1 MKVSAEKIENQ
12 QVVLTIEVVAA
23 ELDKA
28 EERACKRFAAQVNI
42 PGFRKGKAPR
52 RIVEQHVGKQAV
64 LQEAF
69 DYFIAPEAL
78 AEALKD
84 QNMEDIVT
92 RPNIETVTLEEGKDV
107 VFKATVV
114 PRPEVK
120 LGEYKGLKIAKDE
133 VKVTDEDVEKQLESM
148 ADHQAKM
155 VEAPEGAAVQDGD
168 FTTLDFKGFV
178 DGEAFEGGEGKDYPL
193 QIGSHSFIPGFEEQL
208 IGAKVGEEKDV
219 NVKFP
224 EEYHAKELAG
234 KDATFK
240 CTIRSIKHK
249 ELPAI
254 DDAFAKAASKFETL
268 DELKA
273 DIRKNL
279 TENAERKA
287 ENDRKAEAL
296 ETASKNITVDIPPVM
311 VDNEVTR
318 MLREMEMRL
327 AQQGMQL
334 EQYLQFAGTD
344 IAKLR
349 EQYRETAEKNVR
361 TGLMLEEVAKEEN
374 IKVEAAILTKRSR
387 SWPLLT
393 ALRRSRSR
401 KSLLNREGSTIWL
414 LPSCATRRCS
424 SSLTIS
430 LSNSLWG
437 YQL

>member
-12 QVVLTIEVVAA
+12 KVVLTIEVVAA

-28 EERACKRFAAQVNI
+28 EERACKRFASQVNI

-52 RIVEQHVGKQAV
+52 KIVEQHVGKQTV

-84 QNMEDIVT
+84 QKMEDIVT
-92 RPNIETVTLEEGKDV
+92 RPDIETVTLEEGKDV

-133 VKVTDEDVEKQLESM
+133 VKVTDEDVDNQLKRM

-361 TGLMLEEVAKEEN
+361 TGLMLEEVAKAEN
-374 IKVEAAILTKRSR
+374 IKVEAADLDKEVEVMAAAYGATPKQVKKIIAEQGRLNDLAATV
-387 SWPLLT
+387 
-393 ALRRSRSR
+393 LRN
-401 KSLLNREGSTIWL
+401 KTMQFIFDNLAE
-414 LPSCATRRCS
+414 
-424 SSLTIS
+424 
-430 LSNSLWG
+430 
-437 YQL
+437 

>member
-12 QVVLTIEVVAA
+12 KVVLTIEVVAA

-28 EERACKRFAAQVNI
+28 EERACKRFASQVNI

-52 RIVEQHVGKQAV
+52 KIVEQHVGKQTV

-84 QNMEDIVT
+84 QKMEDIVT
-92 RPNIETVTLEEGKDV
+92 RPDIETVTLEEGKDV

-133 VKVTDEDVEKQLESM
+133 VKVTDEDVENQLKSM

-208 IGAKVGEEKDV
+208 IGAKVGDEKDV

-361 TGLMLEEVAKEEN
+361 TGLMLEEVAKAEN
-374 IKVEAAILTKRSR
+374 IKVEAADLDKEVEVMAAAYGATPKQVKKIIAEQGRLNDLAATV
-387 SWPLLT
+387 
-393 ALRRSRSR
+393 LRN
-401 KSLLNREGSTIWL
+401 KTMQFIFDNLAE
-414 LPSCATRRCS
+414 
-424 SSLTIS
+424 
-430 LSNSLWG
+430 
-437 YQL
+437 

>member
-12 QVVLTIEVVAA
+12 KVVLTIEVVAA

-28 EERACKRFAAQVNI
+28 EERACKRFASQVNI

-52 RIVEQHVGKQAV
+52 KIVEQHVGKQTV

-84 QNMEDIVT
+84 QKMEDIVT
-92 RPNIETVTLEEGKDV
+92 RPDIETVTLEEGKDV

-133 VKVTDEDVEKQLESM
+133 VKVTDEDVDNQLKRM

-155 VEAPEGAAVQDGD
+155 VEAPEGAAVEDGD

-193 QIGSHSFIPGFEEQL
+193 QIGSNSFIPGFETQL

-327 AQQGMQL
+327 AQQGMKL

-361 TGLMLEEVAKEEN
+361 TGLMLEEVAKAEN
-374 IKVEAAILTKRSR
+374 IKVEAADLDKEVEVMAAAYGATPKQVKKIIAEQGRLNDLAATV
-387 SWPLLT
+387 
-393 ALRRSRSR
+393 LRN
-401 KSLLNREGSTIWL
+401 KTMQFIFDNLAE
-414 LPSCATRRCS
+414 
-424 SSLTIS
+424 
-430 LSNSLWG
+430 
-437 YQL
+437 

>member
-12 QVVLTIEVVAA
+12 KVVLTIEVVAA

-28 EERACKRFAAQVNI
+28 EERACKRFASQVNI

-52 RIVEQHVGKQAV
+52 KIVEQHVGKQTV

-84 QNMEDIVT
+84 QKMEDIVT
-92 RPNIETVTLEEGKDV
+92 RPDIETVTLEEGKDV

-133 VKVTDEDVEKQLESM
+133 VKVTDEDVDNQLKHM

-155 VEAPEGAAVQDGD
+155 VEAPEGAAVEDGD
-168 FTTLDFKGFV
+168 FTTLDFKGYV

-193 QIGSHSFIPGFEEQL
+193 QIGSNSFIPGFETQL

-361 TGLMLEEVAKEEN
+361 TGLMLEEVAKAEN
-374 IKVEAAILTKRSR
+374 IKVEAADLDKEVEVMAAAYGATPKQVKKIIAEQGRLNDLAATV
-387 SWPLLT
+387 
-393 ALRRSRSR
+393 LRN
-401 KSLLNREGSTIWL
+401 KTMQFIFDNLAE
-414 LPSCATRRCS
+414 
-424 SSLTIS
+424 
-430 LSNSLWG
+430 
-437 YQL
+437 

>member
-12 QVVLTIEVVAA
+12 KVVLTIEVVAA

-28 EERACKRFAAQVNI
+28 EERACKRFASQVNI

-52 RIVEQHVGKQAV
+52 KIVEQHVGKQTV

-84 QNMEDIVT
+84 QKMEDIVT
-92 RPNIETVTLEEGKDV
+92 RPDIETVTLEEGKDV

-133 VKVTDEDVEKQLESM
+133 VKVTDEDVDNQLKRM

-155 VEAPEGAAVQDGD
+155 VEAPEGAAVEDGD

-193 QIGSHSFIPGFEEQL
+193 QIGSNSFIPGFETQL

-361 TGLMLEEVAKEEN
+361 TGLMLEEVAKAEN
-374 IKVEAAILTKRSR
+374 IKVEAADLDKEVEVMAAVYGATPKQVKKIIAEQGRLNDLAATV
-387 SWPLLT
+387 
-393 ALRRSRSR
+393 LRN
-401 KSLLNREGSTIWL
+401 KTMQFIFDNLAE
-414 LPSCATRRCS
+414 
-424 SSLTIS
+424 
-430 LSNSLWG
+430 
-437 YQL
+437 

>member
-12 QVVLTIEVVAA
+12 KVVLTIEVVAA

-28 EERACKRFAAQVNI
+28 EERACKRFASQVNI

-52 RIVEQHVGKQAV
+52 KIVEQHVGKQTL

-84 QNMEDIVT
+84 QKMEDIVT
-92 RPNIETVTLEEGKDV
+92 RPDIETVTLEEGKDV

-133 VKVTDEDVEKQLESM
+133 VKVTDEDVDNQLKHM

-155 VEAPEGAAVQDGD
+155 VEAPEGAAVEDGD

-193 QIGSHSFIPGFEEQL
+193 QIGSNSFIPGFETQL

-361 TGLMLEEVAKEEN
+361 TGLMLEEVAKAEN
-374 IKVEAAILTKRSR
+374 IKVEAADLDKEVEVMAAAYGATPKQVKKIIAEQGRLNDLAATV
-387 SWPLLT
+387 
-393 ALRRSRSR
+393 LRN
-401 KSLLNREGSTIWL
+401 KTMQFIFDNLAE
-414 LPSCATRRCS
+414 
-424 SSLTIS
+424 
-430 LSNSLWG
+430 
-437 YQL
+437 

>member
-12 QVVLTIEVVAA
+12 KVVLTIEVVAA

-28 EERACKRFAAQVNI
+28 EERACKRFASQVNI

-52 RIVEQHVGKQAV
+52 KIVEQHVGKQTV

-84 QNMEDIVT
+84 QKMEDIVT
-92 RPNIETVTLEEGKDV
+92 RPDIETVTLEEGKDV

-133 VKVTDEDVEKQLESM
+133 VKVTDEDVENQLKSM

-193 QIGSHSFIPGFEEQL
+193 QIGSNSFIPGFETQL

-361 TGLMLEEVAKEEN
+361 TGLMLEEVAKAEN
-374 IKVEAAILTKRSR
+374 IKVEAADLDKEVEVMAAAYGATPKQVKKIIAEQGRLNDLAATV
-387 SWPLLT
+387 
-393 ALRRSRSR
+393 LRN
-401 KSLLNREGSTIWL
+401 KTMQFIFDNLAE
-414 LPSCATRRCS
+414 
-424 SSLTIS
+424 
-430 LSNSLWG
+430 
-437 YQL
+437 

>member
-12 QVVLTIEVVAA
+12 KVVLTIEVVAA

-28 EERACKRFAAQVNI
+28 EERACKRFASQVNI

-52 RIVEQHVGKQAV
+52 KIVEQHVGKQTV

-84 QNMEDIVT
+84 QKMEDIVT
-92 RPNIETVTLEEGKDV
+92 RPDIETVTLEEGKDV

-133 VKVTDEDVEKQLESM
+133 VKVTDEDVDNQLKHM

-155 VEAPEGAAVQDGD
+155 VEAPEGAAVEDGD

-193 QIGSHSFIPGFEEQL
+193 QIGSNSFIPGFETQL

-296 ETASKNITVDIPPVM
+296 ETASKNITVDIPPIM

-361 TGLMLEEVAKEEN
+361 TGLMLEEVAKAEN
-374 IKVEAAILTKRSR
+374 IKVEAADLDKEVEVMAAAYGATPKQVKKIIAEQGRLNDLAATV
-387 SWPLLT
+387 
-393 ALRRSRSR
+393 LRN
-401 KSLLNREGSTIWL
+401 KTMQFIFDNLAE
-414 LPSCATRRCS
+414 
-424 SSLTIS
+424 
-430 LSNSLWG
+430 
-437 YQL
+437 

>member
-12 QVVLTIEVVAA
+12 KVVLTIEVVAA

-28 EERACKRFAAQVNI
+28 EERACKRFASQVNI

-52 RIVEQHVGKQAV
+52 KIVEQHVGKQTV
-64 LQEAF
+64 LHEAF

-84 QNMEDIVT
+84 QKMEDIVT
-92 RPNIETVTLEEGKDV
+92 RPDIETVTLEEGKDV

-133 VKVTDEDVEKQLESM
+133 VKVTDEDVDNQLKHM

-155 VEAPEGAAVQDGD
+155 VEAPEGAAVEDGD

-193 QIGSHSFIPGFEEQL
+193 QIGSNSFIPGFETQL

-361 TGLMLEEVAKEEN
+361 TGLMLEEVAKAEN
-374 IKVEAAILTKRSR
+374 IKVEAADLDKEVEVMAAAYGATPKQVKKIIAEQGRLNDLAATV
-387 SWPLLT
+387 
-393 ALRRSRSR
+393 LRN
-401 KSLLNREGSTIWL
+401 KTMQFIFDNLAE
-414 LPSCATRRCS
+414 
-424 SSLTIS
+424 
-430 LSNSLWG
+430 
-437 YQL
+437 

>member
-12 QVVLTIEVVAA
+12 KVVLTIEVVAA

-28 EERACKRFAAQVNI
+28 EERACKRFASQVNI

-52 RIVEQHVGKQAV
+52 KIVEQHVGKQTV

-84 QNMEDIVT
+84 QKMEDIVT
-92 RPNIETVTLEEGKDV
+92 RPDIETVTLEEGKDV

-133 VKVTDEDVEKQLESM
+133 VKVTDEDVENQLKSM

-155 VEAPEGAAVQDGD
+155 VEAPEGAAVEDGD

-193 QIGSHSFIPGFEEQL
+193 QIGSNSFIPGFETQL

-361 TGLMLEEVAKEEN
+361 TGLMLEEVAKAEN
-374 IKVEAAILTKRSR
+374 IKVEAADLDKEVEVMAAAYGATPKQVKKIIAEQGRLNDLAATV
-387 SWPLLT
+387 
-393 ALRRSRSR
+393 LRN
-401 KSLLNREGSTIWL
+401 KTMQFIFDNLAE
-414 LPSCATRRCS
+414 
-424 SSLTIS
+424 
-430 LSNSLWG
+430 
-437 YQL
+437 

>member
-12 QVVLTIEVVAA
+12 KVVLTIEVVAA

-28 EERACKRFAAQVNI
+28 EERACKRFASQVNI

-52 RIVEQHVGKQAV
+52 KIVEQHVGKQTV

-84 QNMEDIVT
+84 QKMEDIVT
-92 RPNIETVTLEEGKDV
+92 RPDIETVTLEEGKDV

-133 VKVTDEDVEKQLESM
+133 VKVTDEDVDNQLKRM

-155 VEAPEGAAVQDGD
+155 VEAPEGAAVEDGD

-193 QIGSHSFIPGFEEQL
+193 QIGSNSFIPGFETQL

-240 CTIRSIKHK
+240 CTICSIKHK
-249 ELPAI
+249 ELPTI

-334 EQYLQFAGTD
+334 DQYMQFAGTD

-361 TGLMLEEVAKEEN
+361 TGLMLEEVAKAEN
-374 IKVEAAILTKRSR
+374 IKVEAADLDKEVEVMAAAYGATPKQVKKIIAEQGRLNDLAATV
-387 SWPLLT
+387 
-393 ALRRSRSR
+393 LRN
-401 KSLLNREGSTIWL
+401 KTMQFIFDNLAE
-414 LPSCATRRCS
+414 
-424 SSLTIS
+424 
-430 LSNSLWG
+430 
-437 YQL
+437 

>member
-52 RIVEQHVGKQAV
+52 KIVEQHVGKQTV

-78 AEALKD
+78 ADALKD
-84 QNMEDIVT
+84 QNMEDIVA
-92 RPNIETVTLEEGKDV
+92 RPKIEPVTLEDGKDV

-120 LGEYKGLKIAKDE
+120 LGEYKGLKIAKDA
-133 VKVTDEDVEKQLESM
+133 VNVTDEDVQKQLKSM

-155 VEAPEGAAVQDGD
+155 VDAPEGAAVQDGD
-168 FTTLDFKGFV
+168 FTTLDFQGFV

-193 QIGSHSFIPGFEEQL
+193 QIGSKSFIPGFEDQL
-208 IGAKVGEEKDV
+208 IGAKIGEEKEV
-219 NVKFP
+219 QVKFP

-254 DDAFAKAASKFETL
+254 DDEFAKSVSKFDTL
-268 DELKA
+268 DALKA

-279 TENAERKA
+279 EANGERKA
-287 ENDRKAEAL
+287 ENDRKAKAI
-296 ETASKNITVDIPPVM
+296 ETATENTTVDIPPVM
-311 VDNEVTR
+311 IDNEVTR
-318 MLREMEMRL
+318 MVREMEMRL

-361 TGLMLEEVAKEEN
+361 TGLMLEEVAKAES
-374 IKVEAAILTKRSR
+374 IKVEAADLDKEVETMAAAYGATPKQVKKIIAEQGRLNNLAATVLRNKTMQFIFDNLT
-387 SWPLLT
+387 
-393 ALRRSRSR
+393 
-401 KSLLNREGSTIWL
+401 E
-414 LPSCATRRCS
+414 
-424 SSLTIS
+424 
-430 LSNSLWG
+430 
-437 YQL
+437 

>member
-361 TGLMLEEVAKEEN
+361 TGLMLEEVTKAEN
-374 IKVEAAILTKRSR
+374 IKVEAADLDKEVEVMAAAYGATPKQVKKIIAEQGRLNDLAATV
-387 SWPLLT
+387 
-393 ALRRSRSR
+393 LRN
-401 KSLLNREGSTIWL
+401 KTMQFIFDNLAE
-414 LPSCATRRCS
+414 
-424 SSLTIS
+424 
-430 LSNSLWG
+430 
-437 YQL
+437 

>member
-42 PGFRKGKAPR
+42 PGFRKGKAPSK
-52 RIVEQHVGKQAV
+52 IVEQHVGKQTV

-78 AEALKD
+78 ADALKD
-84 QNMEDIVT
+84 QNMEDIVA
-92 RPNIETVTLEEGKDV
+92 RPKIEPVTLEDGKDV

-120 LGEYKGLKIAKDE
+120 LGEYKGLKIAKDA
-133 VKVTDEDVEKQLESM
+133 VNVTDEDVQKQLKSM

-155 VEAPEGAAVQDGD
+155 VDAPEGAAVQDGD
-168 FTTLDFKGFV
+168 FTTLDFQGFV

-193 QIGSHSFIPGFEEQL
+193 QIGSKSFIPGFEDQL
-208 IGAKVGEEKDV
+208 IGAKIGEEKEV
-219 NVKFP
+219 QVKFP

-249 ELPAI
+249 ELSAI
-254 DDAFAKAASKFETL
+254 DDEFAKSVSKFDTL
-268 DELKA
+268 DALKA

-279 TENAERKA
+279 EANGERKA
-287 ENDRKAEAL
+287 ENDRKAKAI
-296 ETASKNITVDIPPVM
+296 ETATENTTVDIPPVM
-311 VDNEVTR
+311 IDNEVTR
-318 MLREMEMRL
+318 MVREMEMRL

-361 TGLMLEEVAKEEN
+361 TGLMLEEVAKAES
-374 IKVEAAILTKRSR
+374 IKVEAADLDKEVETMAAAYGATPKQVKKIIAEQGRLNDLAATVLRNKTMQFIFDNLT
-387 SWPLLT
+387 
-393 ALRRSRSR
+393 
-401 KSLLNREGSTIWL
+401 E
-414 LPSCATRRCS
+414 
-424 SSLTIS
+424 
-430 LSNSLWG
+430 
-437 YQL
+437 

>member
-12 QVVLTIEVVAA
+12 KVVLTIEVVAA

-28 EERACKRFAAQVNI
+28 EERACKRFASQVNI

-52 RIVEQHVGKQAV
+52 KIVEQHVGKQTV

-84 QNMEDIVT
+84 QKMEDIVT
-92 RPNIETVTLEEGKDV
+92 RPDIETVTLEEGKDV

-133 VKVTDEDVEKQLESM
+133 VKVTDEDVDNQLKRM

-155 VEAPEGAAVQDGD
+155 VEAPEGAAVEDGD

-193 QIGSHSFIPGFEEQL
+193 QIGSNSFIPGFETQL

-361 TGLMLEEVAKEEN
+361 TGLMLEEVAKAEN
-374 IKVEAAILTKRSR
+374 IKVEASDLDKEVEVMAAAYGATPKQVKKIIAEQGRLNDLAATV
-387 SWPLLT
+387 
-393 ALRRSRSR
+393 LRN
-401 KSLLNREGSTIWL
+401 KTMQFIFDNLAE
-414 LPSCATRRCS
+414 
-424 SSLTIS
+424 
-430 LSNSLWG
+430 
-437 YQL
+437 

>member
-12 QVVLTIEVVAA
+12 KVVLTIEVVAA

-28 EERACKRFAAQVNI
+28 EERACKRFASQVNI

-52 RIVEQHVGKQAV
+52 KIVEQHVGKQTV

-84 QNMEDIVT
+84 QKMEDIVT
-92 RPNIETVTLEEGKDV
+92 RPDIETMTLEEGKDV

-133 VKVTDEDVEKQLESM
+133 VKVTDEDVDNQLKHM

-155 VEAPEGAAVQDGD
+155 VEAPEGAAVEDGD

-193 QIGSHSFIPGFEEQL
+193 QIGSNSFIPGFETQL

-361 TGLMLEEVAKEEN
+361 TGLMLEEVAKAEN
-374 IKVEAAILTKRSR
+374 IKVEAADLDKEVEVMAAAYGATPKQVKKIIAEQGRLNDLAATV
-387 SWPLLT
+387 
-393 ALRRSRSR
+393 LRN
-401 KSLLNREGSTIWL
+401 KTMQFIFDNLAE
-414 LPSCATRRCS
+414 
-424 SSLTIS
+424 
-430 LSNSLWG
+430 
-437 YQL
+437 

>member
-12 QVVLTIEVVAA
+12 KVVLTIEVVAA

-28 EERACKRFAAQVNI
+28 EERACKRFASQVNI

-52 RIVEQHVGKQAV
+52 KIVEQHVGKQTV

-84 QNMEDIVT
+84 QKMEDIVT
-92 RPNIETVTLEEGKDV
+92 RPDIETVTLEEGKDV

-133 VKVTDEDVEKQLESM
+133 VKVTDEDVDNQLKRM

-155 VEAPEGAAVQDGD
+155 VEAPEGAAVEDGD

-193 QIGSHSFIPGFEEQL
+193 QIGSNSFIPGFETQL

-318 MLREMEMRL
+318 MLREMEVRL

-361 TGLMLEEVAKEEN
+361 TGLMLEEVAKAEN
-374 IKVEAAILTKRSR
+374 IKVEASDLDKEVEVMAAAYGATPKQVKKIIAEQGRLNDLAATV
-387 SWPLLT
+387 
-393 ALRRSRSR
+393 LRN
-401 KSLLNREGSTIWL
+401 KTMQFIFDNLAE
-414 LPSCATRRCS
+414 
-424 SSLTIS
+424 
-430 LSNSLWG
+430 
-437 YQL
+437 

>member
-12 QVVLTIEVVAA
+12 KVVLTIEVVAA

-28 EERACKRFAAQVNI
+28 EERACKRFASQVNI

-52 RIVEQHVGKQAV
+52 KIVEQHVGKQTV

-84 QNMEDIVT
+84 QKMEDIVT
-92 RPNIETVTLEEGKDV
+92 RPDIEMVTLEEGKDV

-133 VKVTDEDVEKQLESM
+133 VKVTDEDVDNQLKRM

-155 VEAPEGAAVQDGD
+155 VEAPEGAAVEDGD
-168 FTTLDFKGFV
+168 FTTLDFKGYV

-193 QIGSHSFIPGFEEQL
+193 QIGSNSFIPGFETQL

-249 ELPAI
+249 ELPTI

-361 TGLMLEEVAKEEN
+361 TGLMLEEVAKAEN
-374 IKVEAAILTKRSR
+374 IKVEAADLDKEVEVMAAAYGATPKQVKKIIAEQGRLNDLAATV
-387 SWPLLT
+387 
-393 ALRRSRSR
+393 LRN
-401 KSLLNREGSTIWL
+401 KTMQFIFDNLAE
-414 LPSCATRRCS
+414 
-424 SSLTIS
+424 
-430 LSNSLWG
+430 
-437 YQL
+437 

>member
-12 QVVLTIEVVAA
+12 KVVLTIEVVAA

-28 EERACKRFAAQVNI
+28 EERACKRFASQVNI

-52 RIVEQHVGKQAV
+52 KIVEQHVGKQTV

-84 QNMEDIVT
+84 QKMEDIVT
-92 RPNIETVTLEEGKDV
+92 RPDIETVTLEEGKDV

-133 VKVTDEDVEKQLESM
+133 VKVTDEDVDNQLKRM

-155 VEAPEGAAVQDGD
+155 VEAPEGAAVEDGD

-193 QIGSHSFIPGFEEQL
+193 QIGSNSFIPGFETQL

-361 TGLMLEEVAKEEN
+361 TGLMLEEVAKAEN
-374 IKVEAAILTKRSR
+374 IKVEAADLDKEVEVMAAAYGATPKQVKKIIAEQGR
-387 SWPLLT
+387 
-393 ALRRSRSR
+393 
-401 KSLLNREGSTIWL
+401 LNDL
-414 LPSCATRRCS
+414 AATV
-424 SSLTIS
+424 
-430 LSNSLWG
+430 LSNKTMQFIFDNLAE
-437 YQL
+437 

>member
-12 QVVLTIEVVAA
+12 KVVLTIEVVAA

-28 EERACKRFAAQVNI
+28 EERACKRFASQVNI

-52 RIVEQHVGKQAV
+52 KIVEQHVGKQTV

-84 QNMEDIVT
+84 QKMEDIVT
-92 RPNIETVTLEEGKDV
+92 HPDIETVTLEEGKDV

-133 VKVTDEDVEKQLESM
+133 VKVTDEDVDNQLKRM

-155 VEAPEGAAVQDGD
+155 VEAPEGAAVEDGD

-193 QIGSHSFIPGFEEQL
+193 QIGSNSFIPGFETQL

-249 ELPAI
+249 ELPTI

-361 TGLMLEEVAKEEN
+361 TGLMLEEVAKAEN
-374 IKVEAAILTKRSR
+374 IKVEAADLDKEVEVMAAAYGATPKQVKKIIAEQGRLNDLAATV
-387 SWPLLT
+387 
-393 ALRRSRSR
+393 LRN
-401 KSLLNREGSTIWL
+401 KTMQFIFDNLAE
-414 LPSCATRRCS
+414 
-424 SSLTIS
+424 
-430 LSNSLWG
+430 
-437 YQL
+437 

>member
-52 RIVEQHVGKQAV
+52 KIVEQHVGKQTV

-78 AEALKD
+78 ADALKD
-84 QNMEDIVT
+84 QNMEDIVA
-92 RPNIETVTLEEGKDV
+92 RPKIEPVTLEDGKDV

-120 LGEYKGLKIAKDE
+120 LGEYKGLKIAKDA
-133 VKVTDEDVEKQLESM
+133 VNVTDEDVQKQLKSM

-155 VEAPEGAAVQDGD
+155 VDAPEGAAVQDGD
-168 FTTLDFKGFV
+168 FTTLDFQGFV

-193 QIGSHSFIPGFEEQL
+193 QIGSKSFIPGFEDQL
-208 IGAKVGEEKDV
+208 IGAKIGEEKEV
-219 NVKFP
+219 QVKFP

-254 DDAFAKAASKFETL
+254 DDEFAKSVSKFDTL
-268 DELKA
+268 DALKA

-279 TENAERKA
+279 EANGERKA
-287 ENDRKAEAL
+287 ENDRKAKAIEMAT
-296 ETASKNITVDIPPVM
+296 ENTTVDIPPVM
-311 VDNEVTR
+311 IDNEVTR
-318 MLREMEMRL
+318 MVREMEMRL

-361 TGLMLEEVAKEEN
+361 TGLMLEEVAKAES
-374 IKVEAAILTKRSR
+374 IKVEAADLDKEVETMAAAYGATPKQVKKIIAEQGRLNDLAATVLRNKTMQFIFDNLT
-387 SWPLLT
+387 
-393 ALRRSRSR
+393 
-401 KSLLNREGSTIWL
+401 E
-414 LPSCATRRCS
+414 
-424 SSLTIS
+424 
-430 LSNSLWG
+430 
-437 YQL
+437 

>member
-12 QVVLTIEVVAA
+12 KVVLTIEVVAA

-28 EERACKRFAAQVNI
+28 EERACKRFASQVNI

-52 RIVEQHVGKQAV
+52 KIVEQHVGKQTV

-84 QNMEDIVT
+84 QKMEDIVT
-92 RPNIETVTLEEGKDV
+92 RPDIETVTLEEGKDV

-114 PRPEVK
+114 PRPEVN

-133 VKVTDEDVEKQLESM
+133 VKVTDEDVDNQLKHM

-155 VEAPEGAAVQDGD
+155 VEAPEGAAVEDGD

-193 QIGSHSFIPGFEEQL
+193 QIGSNSFIPGFETQL

-361 TGLMLEEVAKEEN
+361 TGLMLEEVAKAEN
-374 IKVEAAILTKRSR
+374 IKVEAADLDKEVEVMAAAYGATPKQVKKIIAEQGRLNDLAATV
-387 SWPLLT
+387 
-393 ALRRSRSR
+393 LRN
-401 KSLLNREGSTIWL
+401 KTMQFIFDNLAE
-414 LPSCATRRCS
+414 
-424 SSLTIS
+424 
-430 LSNSLWG
+430 
-437 YQL
+437 